1 MTFGIQGSVSICNQ
15 FSNLTTTPP
24 SDVFTTAIGPG
35 TSADFVQEIDTNSGT
50 GFYGL
55 RLLNVAGASQ
65 TWKMGAS
72 ASSNAIQFAYQNFN
86 ILQVDSTNTLTFKGI
101 SSGFSG
107 SVWTRQSAGVQTTTN
122 ATSTLAT
129 IPIATNEMITVSALI
144 SGFQSTFANGVGGN
158 LVFNARRS
166 GAGAVQVGTANTV
179 VNKDGAIG
187 ASVTFSGSVSGNNAI
202 ITVTGANATTINWSC
217 TYQVFRCQTNS

>member
-1 MTFGIQGSVSICNQ
+1 MTFGIQGSVNITPQ
-15 FSNLTTTPP
+15 FSSLTQTPP
-24 SDVFTTAIGPG
+24 SDVFTTGTGPG
-35 TSADFVQEIDTNSGT
+35 TSADYVHELDSNTGT
-50 GFYGL
+50 GFYGI
-55 RLLNVAGASQ
+55 RILNVAGASQ
-65 TWKMGAS
+65 TWKVGAS
-72 ASSNAIQFAYQNFN
+72 GSSNAIQLSYQNFN
-86 ILQVDSTNTLTFKGI
+86 IWQVDSTNTITFKGI

-107 SVWTRQSAGVQTTTN
+107 SVWTRQAAGVQTTTN

-144 SGFQSTFANGVGGN
+144 SGFNSTFANGVGGN

-217 TYQVFRCQTNS
+217 VYQVFRCQTNS